1 MTKISKIKS
10 WILSKICDR
19 LVEQG
24 PNHKGLITQYY
35 KIMAKEARKEFRE
48 DNKLSLDSFL
58 RECFEKS
65 LE

>member
-1 MTKISKIKS
+1 MTKIGKIKS
-10 WILSKICDR
+10 WILSKICDK

-24 PNHKGLITQYY
+24 PNHEGLIIQYY
-35 KIMAKEARKEFRE
+35 KIMVKEARKEFRE
-48 DNKLSLDSFL
+48 DNKPTLDGFL